1 MRYSTLLPTPPCCVR
16 PRTRRMARRTAV
28 SEMDEPNS
36 TETTA
41 SDGAADEE
49 CDSYERR
56 YAEIMS
62 PR

>member
-1 MRYSTLLPTPPCCVR
+1 
-16 PRTRRMARRTAV
+16 MARRTAV